1 MGTLASPMTID
12 VPGFARSA
20 SPVIFESCGTA
31 ITSLLPAKT
40 WGLDS
45 LPSAAS
51 WSGSLVF
58 ADANTFG
65 LAPWRICAASW
76 SDPAKLNLSLACLN
90 DWAQVVKASFS
101 DAAADT
107 VSVGVEPPP
116 PSLLL
121 PQPATTSTTAH
132 SAARAGSV

>member
-1 MGTLASPMTID
+1 MGTLASPMTSD
-12 VPGFARSA
+12 VPGFSRSA
-20 SPVIFESCGTA
+20 MPVIFEFCGTA

-40 WGLDS
+40 WGLCS

-76 SDPAKLNLSLACLN
+76 SEPAKLNLSLAC
-90 DWAQVVKASFS
+90 
-101 DAAADT
+101 
-107 VSVGVEPPP
+107 
-116 PSLLL
+116 
-121 PQPATTSTTAH
+121 
-132 SAARAGSV
+132 